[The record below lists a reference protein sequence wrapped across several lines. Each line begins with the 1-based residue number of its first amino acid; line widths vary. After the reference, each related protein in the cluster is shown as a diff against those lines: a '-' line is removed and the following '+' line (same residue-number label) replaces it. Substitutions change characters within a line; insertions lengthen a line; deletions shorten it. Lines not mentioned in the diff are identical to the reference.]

1 MIKERRPTFHLE
13 EKVTPIGGIV
23 RPLIMYLYKGKSKGV
38 KIGRSQTQH
47 LEKVIN
53 NQEAI

>member
-1 MIKERRPTFHLE
+1 MIKEWLPTFHLE

-23 RPLIMYLYKGKSKGV
+23 RPLIMYLYKGKSRV
-38 KIGRSQTQH
+38 KLGRSQTQH